1 MSDKDFNGL
10 LLTPVITLPLLPLSN
25 SASTDSCNI
34 LFSFRIIMSGALNSI
49 SLFRRLFLFITLL
62 YRSFRSEVANLPPSC
77 GTNGLSSGGITGITS
92 SIIHSGLAPDSI
104 KDSTSL
110 SLLTNF
116 FLLISEP
123 VLMRSSRILIISS
136 SRSISINI
144 FFIASAPMA
153 TSKLSSPNS
162 SRALS

>member
-1 MSDKDFNGL
+1 M
-10 LLTPVITLPLLPLSN
+10 
-25 SASTDSCNI
+25 
-34 LFSFRIIMSGALNSI
+34 IISGALSSI
-49 SLFRRLFLFITLL
+49 SLFNLLFLLMTLL
-62 YRSFRSEVANLPPSC
+62 YKSFKSEVANLPPSK
-77 GTNGLSSGGITGITS
+77 GTRGLSSGGITGTTS
-92 SIIHSGLAPDSI
+92 RIIHSGLEPDSI

-123 VLMRSSRILIISS
+123 VLISSSRILTISS
-136 SRSISINI
+136 FKSISVKI
-144 FFIASAPMA
+144 FFIASAPIE